1 MISLPIYGNSPL
13 QETLTDL
20 ACERNCSF
28 PDWNRLIYF
37 RYLLVQARLW
47 ILQRG
52 GTSGLDFEPETS
64 LRTRKEVKAGKCFKY
79 LKLFFVGIKLSQFV
93 SVYSRLNFFREYQF
107 FVFELR
113 ENRTLEKEGR
123 ILPIKSVCFLFS
135 LFRLPILRK
144 SRLTSWPL
152 GILAFYLFLAEAS
165 FEMDASLVN
174 PGRVRLK
181 VGSGHSSRK

>member
-1 MISLPIYGNSPL
+1 M
-13 QETLTDL
+13 
-20 ACERNCSF
+20 
-28 PDWNRLIYF
+28 
-37 RYLLVQARLW
+37 
-47 ILQRG
+47 
-52 GTSGLDFEPETS
+52 
-64 LRTRKEVKAGKCFKY
+64 KAGKCFKY

-135 LFRLPILRK
+135 LFRLPILRN

-152 GILAFYLFLAEAS
+152 GLLAFYLFLAEAS